1 MSRFSDEELAGLV
14 GAATSADREVPAEW
28 REAARAAYTW
38 RNVDQE
44 LLALTH
50 DSLVEAGAAVRG
62 DGETRTLEFTGSDLT
77 LEVELSGRRVS
88 GQLGPAVAGEVVL
101 EAADGDRRSTTTD
114 ESGFFTLDDVAGGVA
129 RFTVRVGEQRLA
141 TEWIPL

>member
-1 MSRFSDEELAGLV
+1 MSRFSEEELARLV
-14 GAATSADREVPAEW
+14 GEATAADREVPPEW

-62 DGETRTLEFTGSDLT
+62 DEETRTLEFAGGGLT

-88 GQLGPAVAGEVVL
+88 GQLGPVAGEVVL
-101 EAADGDRRSTTTD
+101 EAADGNRHSATTD
-114 ESGFFTLDDVAGGVA
+114 DAGFFVIDAVAGGVA
-129 RFTVRVGEQRLA
+129 RFTVRAGEQRLA
-141 TEWIPL
+141 TEWLPL

>member
-1 MSRFSDEELAGLV
+1 MSRFSDEELTRLV
-14 GAATSADREVPAEW
+14 SETTAADREVPPEW

-62 DGETRTLEFTGSDLT
+62 EGDTRTLEFAGGGLT
-77 LEVELSGRRVS
+77 LEVELSGPRVS

-101 EAADGDRRSTTTD
+101 EAADGSRRSTTTD
-114 ESGFFTLDDVAGGVA
+114 DSGFFVIDGVDGGVA
-129 RFTVRVGEQRLA
+129 RFTVRVGEQLLA